1 MTDLGVHDGPI
12 RAFTMNRSWRSQWTD
27 PRVHDAPKPAFVVL
41 IPDGLVLY
49 SRPTTALP
57 LKAGSN
63 VIYLHAPGA
72 TTLDAADIDAINV
85 LPQGTGAP
93 PLATPVMSGN

>member
-1 MTDLGVHDGPI
+1 M
-12 RAFTMNRSWRSQWTD
+12 
-27 PRVHDAPKPAFVVL
+27 L

-63 VIYLHAPGA
+63 VIYIHAPGA